1 MQGKIEQLLPEDF
14 DWQQLC
20 RKLQASVTLTALVLT
35 AWQMG
40 LWFAKAIVEQ
50 QLTERAQVKMNWG
63 CCSVCG
69 THLLSKGFVKRQ
81 MLTLV
86 GEVKWKRRVGR
97 CPRHCSGSHKA
108 PFDEVLDIHS
118 SVSTNLNR
126 TYAVRMPAYRI
137 FAIRT
142 SSLDVAATHR
152 YYC

>member
-69 THLLSKGFVKRQ
+69 THLVSKGFVKRQ
-81 MLTLV
+81 MRSP
-86 GEVKWKRRVGR
+86 GGR
-97 CPRHCSGSHKA
+97 SQMETTSGAMSPA
-108 PFDEVLDIHS
+108 LFGQS
-118 SVSTNLNR
+118 QGSV
-126 TYAVRMPAYRI
+126 
-137 FAIRT
+137 
-142 SSLDVAATHR
+142 
-152 YYC
+152 